1 MADGRT
7 WQDKAMRCDAMQGW
21 LEDDTFL
28 MQQKMPS
35 VNLNSRT
42 TERDGDFSGGGLPK
56 KNKNVPW
63 ASCHRIRTRSLG
75 PSCHLKLEKANVD
88 SV

>member
-42 TERDGDFSGGGLPK
+42 TERDGDFSGGLPK
-56 KNKNVPW
+56 KKKMCQGDHAIAFALAVSARP
-63 ASCHRIRTRSLG
+63 AT
-75 PSCHLKLEKANVD
+75 
-88 SV
+88 

>member
-42 TERDGDFSGGGLPK
+42 TERDGDFSGGGGYPK
-56 KNKNVPW
+56 KTKM
-63 ASCHRIRTRSLG
+63 CHGHHAIAFALAVSARPAT
-75 PSCHLKLEKANVD
+75 
-88 SV
+88 

>member
-56 KNKNVPW
+56 KKKKC
-63 ASCHRIRTRSLG
+63 AMGIM
-75 PSCHLKLEKANVD
+75 PSHSHSQSRPVLPLEA
-88 SV
+88 